1 MANTQALR
9 DKLQD
14 KLFDTDALAVDVT
27 LKKVSFTQ
35 NDYGEDVTSYDSG
48 TTIRGVPYN
57 DNLARLGFREYSVGN
72 EGDLSMAV
80 PFDTDVDTQDIVE
93 YEGISYDVVEIERN
107 PFQGNVVFILTLVRR
122 NTHGE

>member
-35 NDYGEDVTSYDSG
+35 NDYGEDVSSYDSG